1 MQSANKPC
9 AYHHKTWRLHLLTYS
24 DNILAWG
31 HKADVHWFFEQ
42 FGKCFSIK
50 PPSYLLKSEIG
61 PPGHGIFKTDA
72 GTHLSMQSYA
82 EVKCHRLGIDIN
94 RYKGKSRLL
103 MSKPITDLEPCA
115 PDECQQFMSACGMV
129 GWASGTGRP
138 DCRVYHSRI
147 SQYTAAPVKG
157 ALSAA
162 MGIDRELSRL

>member
-1 MQSANKPC
+1 MQ
-9 AYHHKTWRLHLLTYS
+9 
-24 DNILAWG
+24 
-31 HKADVHWFFEQ
+31 WFFEQ
-42 FGKCFSIK
+42 LGKCFSIK
-50 PPSYLLKSEIG
+50 PLSYLSKSEMMDHLG
-61 PPGHGIFKTDA
+61 MVLSETEV

-82 EVKCHRLGIDIN
+82 EVMCHRLGIDIN
-94 RYKGKSRLL
+94 KYKGKSRLP
-103 MSKPITDLEPCA
+103 MSKPITDLKPCS
-115 PDECQQFMSACGMV
+115 PDECKQFMSACGMV